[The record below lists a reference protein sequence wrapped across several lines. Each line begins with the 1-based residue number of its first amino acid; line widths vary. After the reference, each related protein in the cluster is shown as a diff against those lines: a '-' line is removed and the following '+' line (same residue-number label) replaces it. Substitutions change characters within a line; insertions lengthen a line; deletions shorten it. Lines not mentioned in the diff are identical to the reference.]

1 MISSVYPVLMSTDVA
16 RSAEFFTDSFG
27 FERVFEAD
35 WYVSLRRDA
44 WELAQA
50 ILDARRDAIGGGTML
65 ADYAA
70 RRRRDRGAGIAFT
83 HGLVRIFGNDLPLA
97 RWSRG
102 FALALLDVVPPAKR
116 AFTRAML
123 HGMH

>member
-1 MISSVYPVLMSTDVA
+1 MLSAWSAVVELESCDEVEKVVPIVA
-16 RSAEFFTDSFG
+16 PYKVASRETKPEPTVVKTG
-27 FERVFEAD
+27 
-35 WYVSLRRDA
+35 SLT
-44 WELAQA
+44 
-50 ILDARRDAIGGGTML
+50 IGGGTML
-65 ADYAA
+65 AAYAS
-70 RRRRDRGAGIAFT
+70 RRRVDRGAGIAFT
-83 HGLVRIFGNDLPLA
+83 HGLVRIFGNDVPLA